1 MKTAEQ
7 RQHPPWGVA
16 LLIASVTTLS
26 LIVGALLYY
35 RHEERSITSK
45 HYDEIGSIS
54 RMRVAQIVAWR
65 EEHLREAKRNAY
77 DAFLRQAGFE
87 LQLHPSD
94 QVLRGKLQNYLQVI
108 QSAEA
113 YQDVILT
120 GADGRVLLSASGQK
134 TAEMDERITALAK
147 QAISSEQPVWGKLA
161 PFHVCPQSFLDLAV
175 ALVGEGNRPTAVL
188 VLRIDACQ
196 SLYPLLQNW
205 PVPSDSAE
213 TVLVSRAGETALV
226 LSPHL
231 DQSDLHLGQGLPL
244 TQTELPVVQ
253 AVLGT
258 TGLFNGRDCRGVEV
272 MADLQAVP
280 GTPWLMVA
288 KIDRQEILAEAREHG
303 WFIAG
308 LTGLSFLMT
317 ATLVAFLFS
326 YRQRN
331 LFRTL
336 YLLEQGQQSADAVLL
351 DNAGQLARLNR
362 FYIML
367 KAVGQVIVRAQTP
380 QDLYAEACRMAVEQ
394 GGFRMAWVGVADAD
408 KQLVMPVASA
418 GASADYLERL
428 DLTLDETKPRGQGP
442 TGQAFRSGKA
452 VAVDDIG
459 SDPRMG
465 PWRDEALRLG
475 YRSSATFPLTV
486 EGKVVAALSLYSAE
500 TDCFDQNEVQLLTEM
515 CEDMAFALEFMEQG
529 RRRQTA
535 EDELRKFFRAIEQS
549 PVAIII
555 TDTGGNI
562 EYVNP
567 KFLRVTGYA
576 MKEVLGNNPNM
587 LKSGETSP
595 AVYHDLWQTIK
606 AGGDWHGEFHNRK
619 KDGRLFWE
627 RATIS
632 PILNETGEITNFLA
646 IKEDITIQKSL
657 EEQLAQSQKL
667 ETVGRLAG
675 GVAHDFNNML
685 GVILGSTE
693 LALDQ
698 VKAGD
703 PLRIDLEEIRD
714 AARRSA
720 GLTRQLLAFARKQIA
735 NPQVLEL
742 NDTIESMLSMLQ
754 RLLGENISLVWR
766 PGSGLWPV
774 KVDPSQIDQILA
786 NLTVN
791 ARDALSRD
799 GVLTVETA
807 NVVLDETYCRNTP
820 ECNPGAHCQDNP
832 ESCPGEYVLLT
843 VSDTGAGMD
852 HDTLAHVFEP
862 FYTTKELG
870 RGTGLGLSTIYGIVK
885 QNHGHIV
892 ADSEAGVGT
901 TFRIYLPRAAATAT
915 TIKPQAPPDQQ
926 EPVPGDE
933 TVLLVE
939 DESAILQLGERILRQ
954 SGYTVLTAGRS
965 EDALAL
971 VAAHPGPLHLL
982 ITDIVMPGMNGK
994 ELAKELLVI
1003 RPGIKILLMSGYTA
1017 DVIACHGV
1025 LEPDLPFI
1033 EKPFSKQDLLLKVR
1047 QTLDS

>member
-1 MKTAEQ
+1 MKTAENG
-7 RQHPPWGVA
+7 QHPKVA
-16 LLIASVTTLS
+16 ISLLVTS
-26 LIVGALLYY
+26 LAAVLVVTGALIFY
-35 RHEERSITSK
+35 RHERQRAFDDA
-45 HYDEIGSIS
+45 YDKIS
-54 RMRVAQIVAWR
+54 SVATLKVAQIVAWR
-65 EEHLREAKRNAY
+65 EERLRDGKRGASDPLLQQLLTDFLSQPANALTRERLREHLRIIQAYEAC
-77 DAFLRQAGFE
+77 
-87 LQLHPSD
+87 
-94 QVLRGKLQNYLQVI
+94 
-108 QSAEA
+108 
-113 YQDVILT
+113 QDIIVT
-120 GADGRVLLSASGQK
+120 EVDGRVLLTASGLK
-134 TAEMDERITALAK
+134 PTGTEES
-147 QAISSEQPVWGKLA
+147 ISSVTRTAVASKEPVLGELPPCQSRAEKVLDVATTVPCNGKK
-161 PFHVCPQSFLDLAV
+161 PLAV
-175 ALVGEGNRPTAVL
+175 LLLRTDLNR
-188 VLRIDACQ
+188 DF
-196 SLYPLLQNW
+196 YPLLQSW
-205 PVPSDSAE
+205 PIPSPTSI
-213 TVLVSRAGETALV
+213 TVLGHREGQRVLCLSHGLNKPCLNSETALE
-226 LSPHL
+226 LSET
-231 DQSDLHLGQGLPL
+231 QRPL
-244 TQTELPVVQ
+244 VQ
-253 AVLGT
+253 AALGGR
-258 TGLFNGRDCRGVEV
+258 GLFHGRNGCGVEV
-272 MADLQAVP
+272 MADLKSVP
-280 GTPWLMVA
+280 GTPWLMVTE
-288 KIDRQEILAEAREHG
+288 IDRSEVLVEAEEHG
-303 WFIAG
+303 HFIAG
-308 LTGLSFLMT
+308 L
-317 ATLVAFLFS
+317 
-326 YRQRN
+326 
-331 LFRTL
+331 
-336 YLLEQGQQSADAVLL
+336 AVLGLITCSTLTALVFIRRQHHLYQSLYQAGQKQWLTDQALL
-351 DNAGQLARLNR
+351 DKAGQLARLNR
-362 FYIML
+362 FYVML

-408 KQLVMPVASA
+408 KQLVLPVASA
-418 GASADYLERL
+418 GVTADYLERL
-428 DLTLDETKPRGQGP
+428 ALVLDENKPRGQGP

-452 VAVDDIG
+452 VTIDDIG
-459 SDPRMG
+459 SDPCMG
-465 PWRDEALRLG
+465 PWRDDALRLG
-475 YRSSATFPLTV
+475 YRSSATFPMTV
-486 EGKVVAALSLYSAE
+486 EGKVVAALSLYGAE
-500 TDCFDQNEVQLLTEM
+500 QNCFDQHEVQLLTEM
-515 CEDMAFALEFMEQG
+515 CEDMALALEFMEQG
-529 RRRQTA
+529 KRRQAA

-549 PVAIII
+549 PVAIVI
-555 TDTGGNI
+555 TNLDGAI

-567 KFLRVTGYA
+567 KFLRVTGYTLE
-576 MKEVLGNNPNM
+576 EVLGNNPSI

-595 AVYHDLWQTIK
+595 AVYLDLWQTIK

-619 KDGRLFWE
+619 KDGTLFWE

-632 PILNETGEITNFLA
+632 PIFNESGEITNFLA

-698 VKAGD
+698 VKADD
-703 PLRIDLEEIRD
+703 PVRIDLEEIRD

-742 NDTIESMLSMLQ
+742 NGTIESMLSMLQ

-791 ARDALSRD
+791 ARDALELN
-799 GVLTVETA
+799 GLLTVETA

-820 ECNPGAHCQDNP
+820 ECNPGGRCLGNP
-832 ESCPGEYVLLT
+832 ESCPGDYVLLT

-852 HDTLAHVFEP
+852 QETLAHVFEP

-915 TIKPQAPPDQQ
+915 TIKPPAPPDQR
-926 EPVPGDE
+926 EPVPGNE

-954 SGYTVLTAGRS
+954 SGYTVLTASQS